1 MQITVNF
8 YGPFRDW
15 VDSSEKIFELPQDST
30 ILDLRQAIIASIK
43 QNKPDFDERL
53 MTISAFAVNEQLV
66 NNEYVLQDKIRAHL
80 LPPVN
85 GG

>member
-1 MQITVNF
+1 MQITVSF

-15 VDSSEKIFELPQDST
+15 VDASEKTFELPKHAT
-30 ILDLRQAIIASIK
+30 IRELRRAIIASIK
-43 QNKPDFDERL
+43 QNKPDFDEGL
-53 MTISAFAVNEQLV
+53 MTVSAFAVNEQLV
-66 NNEYVLQDKIRAHL
+66 NDEHVLQDNIRAHI